1 MNKAFAAMLPMLFGA
16 GLLYALAPE
25 AMLPLSAYG
34 VPQEQSDREV
44 AEPPK
49 KFSEPT
55 SHHHAELPLE
65 GVVFTEASQESSS
78 LYEKPENNSLHP
90 RGSDIEQE
98 EAIVALD
105 ESLRRSGI
113 TPPHRPYWAR
123 LKKIH
128 EMVEARGYNREELH
142 AYSESK
148 FMETISA
155 LYGEGEET
163 ARNNVRLGRFVP
175 GANEAS
181 QAEQQRWENT
191 KTQRL
196 AQLFKN
202 QDREAIEKWIKD
214 RLSKNEHDIPAL
226 YAKLSLYH
234 TAFTIDELLDTIG
247 EIIIALDYIEVQ
259 GVPKEAILY
268 DILNAGMGFASDT
281 DHGIEVRKERHK
293 GRVYSLA
300 GKSLLLEMELA
311 GDW

>member
-1 MNKAFAAMLPMLFGA
+1 MNKAFAAMLPILFGV
-16 GLLYALAPE
+16 GLLYGLASE
-25 AMLPLSAYG
+25 TMLSLSAYG
-34 VPQEQSDREV
+34 DPQELSDREV
-44 AEPPK
+44 AETPK

-55 SHHHAELPLE
+55 SHHHEELPLE
-65 GVVFTEASQESSS
+65 ESVFIKEPEDGGIHGEEEQDKFQYISSAIG
-78 LYEKPENNSLHP
+78 
-90 RGSDIEQE
+90 RE
-98 EAIVALD
+98 ELIIALD

-163 ARNNVRLGRFVP
+163 ARNNFRLDRFAP
-175 GANEAS
+175 GAKAAS